1 MPNPILATGVAACLI
16 LNSGTGSR
24 SRNGNPT
31 TEDRAD
37 RRKNH
42 AAAPTR
48 ATAAAGTVTVT
59 TDPPDAAVYVDG
71 QFAGRSPVTV
81 DRVPPGDHR
90 VRVVKDGY
98 LEHGRI
104 VAVSAGKTAS
114 LQLRLTAN
122 DGSSDVA
129 AGQAGGISS
138 GPPSS
143 NRKWW
148 YLGAAGGGAAAT
160 ALVLAA
166 RNRSPTIGALSAS
179 PLIGLV
185 AATPIAFSA
194 ARANDPDGDP
204 LSYTWDFGDGATA
217 SEQMPR
223 HVYNTI
229 GSFSVKCTVTDGKH
243 SDTSS
248 ISVMVRSLAGN
259 WRGVLDNVQETL
271 VITQTGA
278 TLGGT
283 FVDVLGS
290 GVVSGF
296 VATSPPLIRFTIL
309 QTGFNPFTF
318 MGDPNGDITTVTGV
332 VNGSGFNAA
341 PLTITRQ

>member
-1 MPNPILATGVAACLI
+1 MPNPILATAVAACLI

-24 SRNGNPT
+24 LRNGNPT
-31 TEDRAD
+31 TEDTED
-37 RRKNH
+37 RRNP
-42 AAAPTR
+42 A
-48 ATAAAGTVTVT
+48 AAAGTVTVT

-71 QFAGRSPVTV
+71 RFAGRSPVTV
-81 DRVPPGDHR
+81 DRVQPGDHR

-114 LQLRLTAN
+114 LQLRLTAT

-138 GPPSS
+138 GPPPGSHK
-143 NRKWW
+143 KWW

-160 ALVLAA
+160 ALVLAT
-166 RNRSPTIGALSAS
+166 RNRAPTIGALSAS
-179 PLIGLV
+179 PSTGLQ

-194 ARANDPDGDP
+194 AGANDPDGDP
-204 LSYTWDFGDGATA
+204 LSFTWDFGDGST
-217 SEQMPR
+217 SKEQMPR
-223 HVYNTI
+223 HVYNTT
-229 GSFSVKCTVTDGKH
+229 GSFSVRCTVTDGKH
-243 SDTSS
+243 SDTSN

-271 VITQTGA
+271 VITQSGA

>member
-98 LEHGRI
+98 LEHGRT

-138 GPPSS
+138 GPPPGSHK
-143 NRKWW
+143 KWW

-160 ALVLAA
+160 ALVLAT
-166 RNRSPTIGALSAS
+166 RNRAPTIGAL
-179 PLIGLV
+179 
-185 AATPIAFSA
+185 
-194 ARANDPDGDP
+194 
-204 LSYTWDFGDGATA
+204 
-217 SEQMPR
+217 
-223 HVYNTI
+223 
-229 GSFSVKCTVTDGKH
+229 
-243 SDTSS
+243 
-248 ISVMVRSLAGN
+248 
-259 WRGVLDNVQETL
+259 
-271 VITQTGA
+271 
-278 TLGGT
+278 
-283 FVDVLGS
+283 
-290 GVVSGF
+290 
-296 VATSPPLIRFTIL
+296 
-309 QTGFNPFTF
+309 
-318 MGDPNGDITTVTGV
+318 
-332 VNGSGFNAA
+332 
-341 PLTITRQ
+341 